1 VSWPEAPFQYVVLR
15 VVPRIERGE
24 RINGGIVVYAQ
35 AREFLEARVGLDES
49 RLDAIAP
56 GVNAAPIRAQLDAI
70 AAVARG
76 DSSAGPIA
84 QLERGQRFHW
94 LSSPASTVVQP
105 SPIHT
110 GLCHDPAFAL
120 DRLFEQLV
128 LRPPDDGQD
137 GGAR

>member
-1 VSWPEAPFQYVVLR
+1 MSRPEAPFQYVVLR

-49 RLDAIAP
+49 RLGAIAP
-56 GVNAAPIRAQLDAI
+56 GVDAAPIRAQLDAI

-84 QLERGQRFHW
+84 RLERGQRFHW

-110 GLCHDPAFAL
+110 GLCDDPALAL

-128 LRPPDDGQD
+128 LQPTDDGQD